1 MKLKYEFTVTQV
13 CGAWCAVPVGK
24 SAKLY
29 SGVISL
35 NETAAQMMKY
45 LSEEIS
51 EEELVQK
58 MLAEYDITEEKLRAD
73 VHEFI
78 AQLEAQN
85 LLC

>member
-1 MKLKYEFTVTQV
+1 MKLKFEFTVTEV
-13 CGAWCAVPVGK
+13 CGVWCAVPVGK
-24 SAKLY
+24 SAQAY

-58 MLAEYDITEEKLRAD
+58 MLTEYDITEEKLRAD

-78 AQLEAQN
+78 AQLEAQK